1 MADTELGDFCGPPAR
16 VPSDVTES
24 AFSFSCQTLKLP
36 GVHRMIRSGRKKN
49 GTLVRAGDQNETPDG
64 GRAGAAPA
72 APGTRAPHPR
82 RRPRRA
88 TVSLAKSASGNPL
101 TLTLTLILTIKLGG
115 RVGERR
121 PLLVLSATASGAGV
135 DAWL

>member
-1 MADTELGDFCGPPAR
+1 
-16 VPSDVTES
+16 
-24 AFSFSCQTLKLP
+24 
-36 GVHRMIRSGRKKN
+36 MIRSGRNTKKN

-82 RRPRRA
+82 RRATISFGPSRRA
-88 TVSLAKSASGNPL
+88 GTL